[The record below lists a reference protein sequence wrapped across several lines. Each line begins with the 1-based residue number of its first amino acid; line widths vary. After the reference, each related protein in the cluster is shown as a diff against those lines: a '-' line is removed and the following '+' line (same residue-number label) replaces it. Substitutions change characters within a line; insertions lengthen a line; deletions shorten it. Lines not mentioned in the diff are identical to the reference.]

1 MKKIIASAMAFTL
14 MCTTALAAPT
24 KNKFYN
30 QNTFGRDMLS
40 FTTGKFADGTKPDTK
55 PDSGSNDSK
64 GDTGNNGNSGNNG
77 NTAKPD
83 SGKNLTMAD
92 VVGGICVVSSV
103 MHATVGG
110 EDAVKVTYYA
120 NGSETARECY
130 FVSSSR
136 TNGKYKYDDITS
148 GSLIYVSLRSDA
160 TVGKYAVMS
169 VIGSN
174 GAPVVDTAAFR
185 ANFSSSKA
193 NFEFS
198 YIADTR
204 TRNGGTVV
212 TTGSGEALVINKN
225 TFCYTFDNS
234 ARNAKVTV
242 GDFMSGDVDTAEYD
256 ETADKSRVYCIYAV
270 TYDGETMAICSFSKP
285 ITVDGN
291 AEV

>member
-1 MKKIIASAMAFTL
+1 MKKIIASAMAFTML
-14 MCTTALAAPT
+14 CTTALAAPT

-30 QNTFGRDMLS
+30 ENTFARDMLAYTAS
-40 FTTGKFADGTKPDTK
+40 KIVKDTK
-55 PDSGSNDSK
+55 PDSTPDNGSNDNK
-64 GDTGNNGNSGNNG
+64 GDTGNNGNTTN
-77 NTAKPD
+77 PD
-83 SGKNLTMAD
+83 SGKSLTMAD

-136 TNGKYKYDDITS
+136 TNGKYKYEDITS

-174 GAPVVDTAAFR
+174 GVPVVDSAAFR
-185 ANFSSSKA
+185 ANFSSGKA

-204 TRNGGTVV
+204 TRIGATVV
-212 TTGSGEALVINKN
+212 TTGSGESLVTDKN

-234 ARNAKVTV
+234 ARNSRVIV
-242 GDFMSGDVDTAEYD
+242 GDFMSGDVDTAQYD
-256 ETADKSRVYCIYAV
+256 ESTDKSVVYCIYAV
-270 TYDGETMAICSFSKP
+270 TYDGETKAICSFAKP

-291 AEV
+291 AQM